1 MHLSIP
7 AATLWLKFDQHCQK
21 ESGPVSVQIFGMLE
35 AFHCK
40 PILFLGKDVCLTD
53 CYCGYQSILEVLRS
67 ISEVSVVG

>member
-40 PILFLGKDVCLTD
+40 PILFLGKDVCLT
-53 CYCGYQSILEVLRS
+53 
-67 ISEVSVVG
+67 